1 MQRVYNG
8 MPDVGLH
15 EAEWH
20 AGRHGDDRDGRIELA
35 ILAGG
40 QIAMRNSRDSG
51 GPVLIYTHAEIEA
64 FVAGA
69 KDGDFDDLI
78 S

>member
-15 EAEWH
+15 EADWH
-20 AGRHGDDRDGRIELA
+20 AGRPGDGRDGRIELA
-35 ILAGG
+35 ILPGG

-51 GPVLIYTHAEIEA
+51 GPVLIYTNAEIEA
-64 FVAGA
+64 FIAGA